1 MRERVLQEEVS
12 QEQWVTSVPHK
23 SDIQF
28 WRLLEKLPVGAYTC
42 DPEGLITYF
51 NNHAVQLWG
60 RAPKL
65 HDPVD
70 RFCGS
75 FMLFL
80 PDGSRIAHD
89 RCWMALALKMDQAY
103 NGHEIVIERPDGTR
117 ITVLAHANPIHDE
130 SGQLL
135 GAVNVLVDISD
146 RQRAE
151 EMQQNLAAIIESSDD
166 AIIGKTLEG
175 IITSWNRGAERLY
188 GYTAAE
194 VLGKPIAFLVPPD
207 SPDEIPQI
215 LERLKRGERIDHYE
229 TRRLHKEGTQLDVS
243 LTISPIRDAS
253 GRIIGASKI
262 ARDITARKQMA
273 MEAARKQRE
282 DEVFAEL
289 AQTLNASLHLDT
301 VLQRVVEVAK
311 ELSRS
316 ERALIFL
323 REPGTETLVTR
334 YPIGD
339 PEMSVANLR
348 ITPGKGIGGLVVTT
362 GRAQRTA
369 DYATDPR
376 FSNDN
381 LQGIQAGGRLAVIA
395 VPIIIGAYVEGVF
408 YVSNHCSQPFT
419 DRDEKVLR
427 RLAAYAATAIHNAQL
442 YRQAQEA
449 LAERERAEAALQQ
462 AHAELE
468 ARVEARTA
476 ELAAA
481 LEALRREVAE
491 REWAEE
497 VARRAEHLALLGR
510 LAAGISH
517 EIRNPLGVI
526 YLHADILDEELQQ
539 LPFEHQA
546 PLMPALREI
555 KTYLAR
561 LNNLVQDYLSL
572 ARVSAIQREPTALG
586 ALVNEVTQELEG
598 ELAARGIAL
607 QLDGFSQLAK
617 IPLHTNTFRRALLN
631 LAQNAMDAM
640 PQGGR
645 LTLRGQQ
652 TAAQVR
658 LEVSDTGVGIP
669 AEQLRQIFEPLH
681 TTKPDGT
688 GLGLYLVRE
697 IVTAHGGEITVQSD
711 VGHGTTFLIT
721 LPHLEAEGERGGAS
735 GPSRPHT
742 GRLTRNK

>member
-1 MRERVLQEEVS
+1 MRERASQEEAS
-12 QEQWVTSVPHK
+12 QERWIASVPHT
-23 SDIQF
+23 SDLQF
-28 WRLLEKLPVGAYTC
+28 WRLLEKLPAGAYTC

-51 NNHAVQLWG
+51 NHHAAQLWG
-60 RAPKL
+60 RTPKL

-75 FMLFL
+75 FKLFL
-80 PDGSRIAHD
+80 PDGLPIAHD
-89 RCWMALALKMDQAY
+89 QCWMALALKMNHAY

-117 ITVLAHANPIHDE
+117 ITVLAYANPIHDE

-135 GAVNVLVDISD
+135 GAINVLVDISD

-151 EMQQNLAAIIESSDD
+151 EMRQHLAAIIESSDD

-194 VLGKPIAFLVPPD
+194 VLGKSIAILVPPD
-207 SPDEIPQI
+207 SPHEIPQL

-229 TRRLHKEGTQLDVS
+229 TRRLHKDGSPLDIS
-243 LTISPIRDAS
+243 LTISPIREAS
-253 GRIIGASKI
+253 GRIIGASAI

-273 MEAARKQRE
+273 IEAARKQRE

-289 AQTLNASLHLDT
+289 AQQLNASLDLDT
-301 VLQRVVEVAK
+301 VLQRVVEAAK

-323 REPGTETLVTR
+323 REPGAETLVMR
-334 YPIGD
+334 YPVGD
-339 PEMSVANLR
+339 PEMSVADLG
-348 ITPGKGIGGLVVTT
+348 ITPDQGIGGLVLAT
-362 GRAQRTA
+362 GRPQWTA

-376 FSNDN
+376 FSKDD
-381 LQGIQAGGRLAVIA
+381 LPRLQAGRRLAVIA
-395 VPIIIGAYVEGVF
+395 VPIIIGAHVEGVF
-408 YVSNHCSQPFT
+408 YVCNHCSQPFM
-419 DRDEKVLR
+419 DRDEEVLR

-449 LAERERAEAALQQ
+449 LAERQRADEALQQ

-468 ARVEARTA
+468 KRVEARTA
-476 ELAAA
+476 ELAEA

-497 VARRAEHLALLGR
+497 AARRAEHLALLGR
-510 LAAGISH
+510 LAAGVSH

-526 YLHADILDEELQQ
+526 YLHTDILDEELQQ
-539 LPFEHQA
+539 LPLEHQGQ
-546 PLMPALREI
+546 LMPALSEI
-555 KTYLAR
+555 KAYLAR
-561 LNNLVQDYLSL
+561 VTNLVQDYLSL
-572 ARVSAIQREPTALG
+572 ARISTIQQEPTALG
-586 ALVNEVTQELEG
+586 ALVNDVTKELEG
-598 ELAARGIAL
+598 ELATRGIAL
-607 QLDGFSQLAK
+607 QLDGLSQLAE

-631 LAQNAMDAM
+631 LVQNAMDAM

-645 LTLRGQQ
+645 LVLRGQQ
-652 TAAQVR
+652 TEAQVR

-669 AEQLRQIFEPLH
+669 AAQLRQIFEPLH

-711 VGHGTTFLIT
+711 VGQGTTFLIT
-721 LPHLEAEGERGGAS
+721 LPRLEAERERRGAS
-735 GPSRPHT
+735 SPSGPHA
-742 GRLTRNK
+742 GRLTRNT